1 MTKSQ
6 KEYNDVE
13 HVTHEVRLKAHEA
26 EGKFKNKSTSIFTS
40 LATLQK
46 NNAKVSYICI
56 LMWQNTKIPTD
67 NYINSVLL
75 PRYEILWTENI
86 AMKFRIKNIFLECTI
101 LKIQNVFLIY
111 YSLFNK

>member
-1 MTKSQ
+1 MIDQATTFHKEITHTVVEMTKSQ

-56 LMWQNTKIPTD
+56 LM
-67 NYINSVLL
+67 
-75 PRYEILWTENI
+75 
-86 AMKFRIKNIFLECTI
+86 
-101 LKIQNVFLIY
+101 
-111 YSLFNK
+111 